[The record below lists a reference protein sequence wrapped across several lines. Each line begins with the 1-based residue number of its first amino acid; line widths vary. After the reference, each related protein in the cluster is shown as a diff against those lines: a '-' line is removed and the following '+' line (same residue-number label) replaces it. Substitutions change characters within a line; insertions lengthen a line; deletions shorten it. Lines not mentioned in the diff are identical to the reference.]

1 MNVRGRRGFSSLAGS
16 KEGSTEA
23 FRCLVKLS
31 TSKNIRFPNR
41 KVRIYLRWVVHYHLH
56 RRIAQCATDGF
67 SILLN
72 RWVGLLL
79 GYKWSLRWCI
89 SELGCKSYSIAKA
102 GGCILLDSPATAPS
116 ALSNL
121 QEEVPHPNRTPP
133 PTSPHSSMRH
143 RRFFDIIESMCRP
156 TIGLQ
161 MKPPLVYFRHWV
173 QKLLNCKSWVSWKVA
188 GPFRQPR
195 RSPYLI

>member
-1 MNVRGRRGFSSLAGS
+1 MQKILYVEVFRTPNSMEQWKVGVLRLRRSQ
-16 KEGSTEA
+16 
-23 FRCLVKLS
+23 
-31 TSKNIRFPNR
+31 I
-41 KVRIYLRWVVHYHLH
+41 VHYHTH

-67 SILLN
+67 SIFLN
-72 RWVGLLL
+72 PCVRLILSYNWGLQWSISVA
-79 GYKWSLRWCI
+79 GY
-89 SELGCKSYSIAKA
+89 KSYSTAKA
-102 GGCILLDSPATAPS
+102 GGCILLNSSATAPS

-121 QEEVPHPNRTPP
+121 LEEVPHPNRTPP